1 MFATGSATLDPNIIF
16 PVLEIP
22 FVDKIY
28 YPFSFIGGSLQ
39 RHLLGG
45 WSVPTRMPDHLR
57 YGGDSQVK
65 GSTPPK

>member
-1 MFATGSATLDPNIIF
+1 MSGSATLDPILIF

-22 FVDKIY
+22 FVMIKYRY

-39 RHLLGG
+39 RHLPGG